1 MLSTLPSALHRF
13 ILAILAFLTIL
24 VVGYG
29 SDLILLRHPHWMI
42 SDDLLLGTLAA
53 IVIYRYEKQRGVLLA
68 EKLRVIREM
77 NAFIRNELQ
86 VLYASADLPDRMR
99 FVTIQRSVEHIEWAL
114 RELLPG
120 THSLADAPSDGP
132 TTPDGAN
139 ARIAR
144 I

>member
-1 MLSTLPSALHRF
+1 MLSTLPSAFHRF
-13 ILAILAFLTIL
+13 VLAIFAFLTIL
-24 VVGYG
+24 VIGYG
-29 SDLILLRHPHWMI
+29 SDLVLLRHPHWMV

-53 IVIYRYEKQRGVLLA
+53 IVVYHYEKQRSVLLG

-86 VLYASADLPDRMR
+86 VLYASADLPDKMR

-120 THSLADAPSDGP
+120 THSLADAPSDGSN
-132 TTPDGAN
+132 TPNNPD
-139 ARIAR
+139 ARIA
-144 I
+144 